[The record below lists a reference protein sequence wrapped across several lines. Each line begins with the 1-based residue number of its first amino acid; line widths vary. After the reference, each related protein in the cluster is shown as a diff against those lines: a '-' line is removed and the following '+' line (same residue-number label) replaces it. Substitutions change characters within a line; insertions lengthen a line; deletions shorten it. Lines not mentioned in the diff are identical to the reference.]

1 MNRREF
7 CRASLIASSAA
18 LLFSSRAGLAA
29 EKATDYG
36 LSRGLAPQLQQ
47 VASLK
52 WLSNAVSVTR
62 SGRTFVG
69 LPRWPTNEQ
78 TPAVAEILS
87 DGSLKPFPGGSWNE
101 WQPGQSGADA
111 FVMVNTVHIFDDD
124 TLWVVDQGDPK
135 LGRDAQKVLQ
145 FDTQTG
151 KLLKK
156 ITFDEKVL
164 PKGGNINDI
173 RLDAQHAYFTDS
185 GLGGII
191 ITDLKTGKSI
201 RRLGN
206 HPTVK
211 AKIERPALDET
222 GTVLQKEDGSPK
234 IVNSDPLELSPDGNW
249 LYYQTLS
256 GPMYRV
262 PTLSLRDE
270 KISEQALGQQVE
282 FVYDTPALSGT
293 AIDTQGNIYMAEA
306 QRPRITM
313 LTPDGDL
320 KVIVEDDRIW
330 GPDALFISHQRELYI
345 PCPQTARLAYN
356 RGPGGKDLV
365 QRPYKIY
372 KVKLPDSLGNRE
384 PVPPVSHSI

>member
-1 MNRREF
+1 MNRRDF
-7 CRASLIASSAA
+7 CKASLISTGAVA
-18 LLFSSRAGLAA
+18 LLGSGLAQA
-29 EKATDYG
+29 ATKMTDYG
-36 LSRGLAPQLQQ
+36 LSKGLGPELQQ

-52 WLSNAVSVTR
+52 WLANAVTVSS

-69 LPRWPTNEQ
+69 LPRWPTNET
-78 TPAVAEILS
+78 TPSVAELLP

-101 WQPGQSGADA
+101 WQSGQSGEDA
-111 FVMVNTVHIFDDD
+111 FVLVNTVHIFDDD

-135 LGRDAQKVLQ
+135 LSRDAQKILQ
-145 FDTQTG
+145 FDINTG

-156 ITFDEKVL
+156 ITFDEKAL
-164 PKGGNINDI
+164 PKGGNINDL

-185 GLGGII
+185 GLGAII
-191 ITDLKTGKSI
+191 ITDLQSGKSM
-201 RRLGN
+201 RRLAD
-206 HPTVK
+206 HHSVK
-211 AKIERPALDET
+211 AKVERPALDET
-222 GTVLQKEDGSPK
+222 GTVMQKDDGSPK
-234 IVNSDPLELSPDGNW
+234 IVNSDPLELTPDGKW
-249 LYYQTLS
+249 LYYQPLS

-262 PTLSLRDE
+262 PTASLRNE
-270 KISEQALGQQVE
+270 KLTDQALAEEIE

-293 AIDTQGNIYMAEA
+293 AIDTQGNIYMSEA

-313 LTPDGDL
+313 LTPQGDL
-320 KVIVEDDRIW
+320 KIILEDDRIW

-372 KVKLPDSLGNRE
+372 KVKLPASLGDRE
-384 PVPPVSHSI
+384 KVPPVSR